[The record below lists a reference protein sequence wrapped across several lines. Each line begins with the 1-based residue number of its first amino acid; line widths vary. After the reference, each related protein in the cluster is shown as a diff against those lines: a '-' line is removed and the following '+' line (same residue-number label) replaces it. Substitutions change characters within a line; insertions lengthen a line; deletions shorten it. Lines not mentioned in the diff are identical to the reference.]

1 MKVSVNWLKQFTDID
16 ISVDELVEKIGA
28 QLGAVE
34 EVSDLGK
41 KYEGIIIADVV
52 SCEKHANADKLSVCW
67 IDDGGVAKGVER
79 NEKGLV
85 QVVCGAPNV
94 REGLS
99 VVWLPPGVTVPS
111 SVDKDPF
118 VLEARELRG
127 VVSNGM
133 LASASELAI
142 GEDHS
147 GIVEVELEVAPGTLF
162 AEAYQLN
169 DYIID
174 IENKMFTH
182 RPDCFGILGVAREV
196 AGIQQK
202 AFVSPVWYA
211 QALDRIKPGKT
222 KLPITVKNQV
232 PELVPRFM
240 AITMAGI
247 ITKSSPFMLQ
257 TFLARV
263 GLRPI
268 NNIVDI
274 TNYLMVLTGQPT
286 HAYDADKLAKYG
298 DLSLETR
305 LSRKGDKLKL
315 LNGKEL
321 KLEDNTTILI
331 TSNDKP
337 VGIGGV
343 MGGADTEV
351 DETTKNIVIECANFD
366 MYSIR
371 RASMK
376 HGLFTDAVTRFNKG
390 QSPLQ
395 NDRIL
400 EEAVAMVQ
408 SFAGGHVAS
417 KPVDV
422 QSNSVSK
429 KHDSVHGLIATQASF
444 INERLGLA
452 LSPKEIAALLTNVEF
467 DVQVNGSAL
476 HVTAPFWRTDIEIQ
490 EDIVEEVGRLY
501 GYDRLPLVLPE
512 RDLTPVTP
520 DQQLAVKSQLRQTLS
535 RAGANEVLTYG
546 FVHGDLLNKTGQDSK
561 LAFRLTNALS
571 PDLQYYRLSMTPS
584 LLEKVHPNIKAG
596 YGQFA
601 LFELGKTH
609 SKSEIADDGLPK
621 EFDRLA
627 LTLALD
633 SKTAKQTTGAAY
645 YAAKQYL
652 ETAYGTDLRYVPLT
666 ENPFAKHK
674 MFSQLLAPFEPQ
686 RSAIAYKGE
695 KLVGVVGE
703 YKASVKRT
711 LKLPDYCAGFEA
723 FLSLLVDEQ
732 FVSEYVAV
740 SRFPKVE
747 QDISLRVSA
756 NVSYQEVQTALA
768 DALNENSLGE
778 IVSNLQPLDIY
789 QKQGDDRKHLSFRY
803 SVASY
808 VRTLTAEEVNNLLDK
823 AAGKLKDSLSA
834 ERI

>member
-16 ISVDELVEKIGA
+16 VSVDELVEKIGA

-34 EVSDLGK
+34 EVIDLGK
-41 KYEGIIIADVV
+41 RYQGIIIAKVV
-52 SCEKHANADKLSVCW
+52 SCEKHPNADKLSICW
-67 IDDGGVAKGVER
+67 IDDGGKANDVER

-99 VVWLPPGVTVPS
+99 VAWLPPGSTVPS
-111 SVDKDPF
+111 SYDTDPF
-118 VLEARELRG
+118 VLGARELRG

-142 GEDHS
+142 GDDHS
-147 GIVEVELEVAPGTLF
+147 GIVEVELEVPAGTDF
-162 AEAYQLN
+162 AEAYQLD

-202 AFVSPVWYA
+202 AFESPVWYKR
-211 QALDRIKPGKT
+211 ALDRIKPT
-222 KLPITVKNQV
+222 APKLELTIKNV
-232 PELVPRFM
+232 IPEQVPRFM
-240 AITMAGI
+240 AIAMGD
-247 ITKSSPFMLQ
+247 ITVGPSPFMLQ

-286 HAYDADKLAKYG
+286 HAYDADKLSKYG
-298 DLSLETR
+298 NLSLEAR
-305 LSRKGDKLKL
+305 MSRKGDTLNL
-315 LNGKEL
+315 LNGK
-321 KLEDNTTILI
+321 KLELQDENAILI
-331 TSNDKP
+331 TSNDIP
-337 VGIGGV
+337 VGVGGI

-371 RASMK
+371 RTSMK
-376 HGLFTDAVTRFNKG
+376 YGLFTDAVTRFNKG

-417 KPVDV
+417 KPIDT
-422 QSNSVSK
+422 QSAAITK
-429 KHDSVHGLIATQASF
+429 KGDSVHGLIATQASF
-444 INERLGLA
+444 INERLGLE
-452 LSPKEIAALLTNVEF
+452 LSAKAIAELLTNVEF
-467 DVQVNGSAL
+467 AVTVNDNVL
-476 HVTAPFWRTDIEIQ
+476 HITAPFWRTDIEIP

-512 RDLTPVTP
+512 HNLTPVVP
-520 DQQLAVKSQLRQTLS
+520 EQQLRVKTEIRQTLS

-546 FVHGDLLNKTGQDSK
+546 FVHGDLLKKAGQSAD
-561 LAFRLTNALS
+561 LAFRLTNAIS
-571 PDLQYYRLSMTPS
+571 PDLQYYRLGLTPS

-596 YGQFA
+596 YDQFA

-609 SKSEIADDGLPK
+609 AKSEVADDELPK

-627 LTLALD
+627 LVVALD
-633 SKTAKQTTGAAY
+633 GKTAKQTAGAPY

-652 ETAYGTDLRYVPLT
+652 EAAYGTNLRYVSLT
-666 ENPFAKHK
+666 ENPFANHQ
-674 MFSQLLAPFEPQ
+674 MFSQLLAPFEPL
-686 RSAIAYKGE
+686 RSAIAYKGD

-703 YKASVKRT
+703 YRASVTKA

-723 FLSLLVDEQ
+723 FLSPLLHAE
-732 FVSEYVAV
+732 FISSYVPI
-740 SRFPKVE
+740 SRFPKIE
-747 QDISLRVSA
+747 QDITLRVPGDTNYQTVAEFVEQNITAPQSTSY
-756 NVSYQEVQTALA
+756 NVL
-768 DALNENSLGE
+768 
-778 IVSNLQPLDIY
+778 PLDIF
-789 QKQGDDRKHLSFRY
+789 QKPGDNHKQLTFRITFQANDRTL
-803 SVASY
+803 VASEINK
-808 VRTLTAEEVNNLLDK
+808 VLDELAV
-823 AAGKLKDSLSA
+823 AAATTISA
-834 ERI
+834 TRI